1 VTAWRGIPLGL
12 LASVAFPLGAL
23 AQSALEQT
31 PNMHVP
37 WQVAGGTAAFVVEHR
52 FEFLE
57 GPGALVNFPTMTLAA
72 GLPAGVV
79 LGLRYATNSE
89 IVPEALGSDELELWL
104 GRDLWRGERLG
115 VGAQAAYNRRAS
127 SADGALTG
135 WWGTGPFRV
144 IAEGRVH
151 SDLFG
156 AGDAG
161 ASGTVGALL
170 RLTPHLQIGGDVGRA
185 FTDLEGVSPVWSG
198 GIALRIP
205 ASPHTL
211 ALYATNGGTTS
222 LQGAARPGVIGLGG
236 TRWGFSFN
244 MPITPR
250 RWAAIVRPERAPRES
265 EGARPDTVVV
275 AMTDFVYSSAEIRV
289 SPGQTVEW
297 RNDDPVEHTVT
308 AEDGSWGSGLVGDGE
323 VYRRTFDHAGRYPYF
338 CEPHPF
344 MRGVVVVAEP

>member
-1 VTAWRGIPLGL
+1 MIARRGIALGF
-12 LASVAFPLGAL
+12 LAIMAFPLGGP

-31 PNMHVP
+31 PNLHPPWRVP
-37 WQVAGGTAAFVVEHR
+37 GGSAAFVVEHR
-52 FEFLE
+52 FEFLD

-72 GLPAGVV
+72 GLPAGIVV
-79 LGLRYATNSE
+79 GLRYATNSE
-89 IVPEALGSDELELWL
+89 TVPEALGADELELWL
-104 GRDLWRGERLG
+104 GRDLWRSERLG

-135 WWGTGPFRV
+135 WWGAGPFRF

-151 SDLFG
+151 SNLFA
-156 AGDAG
+156 AGSAST
-161 ASGTVGALL
+161 SGTIGALL
-170 RLTPHLQIGGDVGRA
+170 RLTPQLQVGGDVGRA

-236 TRWGFSFN
+236 TRWGFSFS
-244 MPITPR
+244 MPITPG
-250 RWAAIVRPERAPRES
+250 RWAAIVRPERARRES
-265 EGARPDTVVV
+265 EGLRPDTVVISM
-275 AMTDFVYSSAEIRV
+275 ADFVYTPDEIRV

-297 RNDDPVEHTVT
+297 RNNDPVEHTVT
-308 AEDGSWGSGLVGDGE
+308 AEDGSWDSGMVGEGE
-323 VYRRTFDHAGRYPYF
+323 LYRRTFDHPGRYPYF